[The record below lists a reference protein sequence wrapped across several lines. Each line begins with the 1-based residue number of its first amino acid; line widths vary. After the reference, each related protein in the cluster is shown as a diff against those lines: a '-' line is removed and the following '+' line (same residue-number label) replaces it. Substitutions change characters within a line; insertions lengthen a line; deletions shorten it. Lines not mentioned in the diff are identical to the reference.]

1 MLTPAALREI
11 HALQNQATNILN
23 QRNVTRAD
31 GKRADLLLSKIAGIR
46 QAGCSTDEQRQ
57 KLANEL
63 GREMG
68 KAPVDFDSTAPEVRK
83 HEEIFKRFLA
93 GAPDGELEQEVRAT
107 SFLAG
112 SQSLIFSSGTQGGV
126 LVPVSFC
133 QKVAE
138 GRAAVDPLFNENVV
152 TLVQENTFTLPP
164 MTIPGWDLSTITA
177 VKVSEAAQH
186 NPDVIPAINSPM
198 LNSHTYRATLAG
210 SVEFDDDAK
219 AYGSTD
225 AAMARAFGVAFGR
238 GVGADLVNGDGTTG
252 PQGIL
257 TGAANSGITTALGGV
272 LSQGDF
278 VNIFFSVNKIYRD
291 APKAAW
297 LLADATYKLVVN
309 AKDSSNRPLF
319 PMEDG
324 VLRILGKPVFV
335 CPSLPSAGG
344 SKGIVFGD
352 LGAYYVHSSSLF
364 IRRRM
369 QYPGLVEFGKVA
381 WTGLQMVD
389 AIVDDPTSGAL
400 PPIVYATLHV

>member
-1 MLTPAALREI
+1 MITPAALLEV
-11 HALQNQATNILN
+11 HVLQNQASQILN
-23 QRNVTRAD
+23 QRSVSRAD
-31 GKRADLLLSKIAGIR
+31 TKRADLLLSKIAGIR

-68 KAPVDFDSTAPEVRK
+68 KEAVDFDNTAPEERA
-83 HEEIFKRFLA
+83 HENIFKRFLA
-93 GAPDGELEQEVRAT
+93 GAPDAELEKEVRAT
-107 SFLAG
+107 TFLAG
-112 SQSLIFSSGTQGGV
+112 SQTSVFSSGATGGV
-126 LVPVSFC
+126 LVPFSFC

-138 GRAAVDPLFNENVV
+138 GRAAFDPLFDENVV
-152 TLVQENTFTLPP
+152 TLIQERNYTLPP
-164 MTIPGWDLSTITA
+164 MQIPGWDLSTISA
-177 VKVSEAAQH
+177 VKVTEAAQH
-186 NPDVIPAINSPM
+186 NADVIPALNSPL
-198 LNSHTYRATLAG
+198 LNRFTYRTTLAG
-210 SVEFDDDAK
+210 SVEFDEDAK

-225 AAMARAFGVAFGR
+225 AAMARAFGVGFGR
-238 GVGADLVNGDGTTG
+238 GVGADLVTGDGTTG

-257 TGAANSGITTALGGV
+257 TGAANSGVTTAAAGS

-278 VNIFFSVNKIYRD
+278 VNIFFSVNAVYRA
-291 APKAAW
+291 APKCGW
-297 LLADATYKLVVN
+297 LMADATYKLVLN

-319 PMEDG
+319 PLEDG
-324 VLRILGKPVFV
+324 VLKILGKPVFI
-335 CPSLPSAGG
+335 SSTMPSAAN

-389 AIVDDPTSGAL
+389 AVVDDPTSGTL

>member
-1 MLTPAALREI
+1 MITPAALREI
-11 HALQNQATNILN
+11 HALQSEASQILN
-23 QRNVTRAD
+23 QRSVSRAD
-31 GKRADLLLSKIAGIR
+31 TKRADLLLSKIAGIR

-68 KAPVDFDSTAPEVRK
+68 KAPVDFDNTAPEHRA
-83 HEEIFKRFLA
+83 HERIFKLFLS
-93 GAPDGELEQEVRAT
+93 GAPEPEIEKEVRAT

-112 SQSLIFSSGTQGGV
+112 SQTSVFSSGPQGGV
-126 LVPVSFC
+126 LVPISFA

-138 GRAAVDPLFNENVV
+138 GRAAVDPLFDENVV
-152 TLVQENTFTLPP
+152 TLIQEDGFKLPP
-164 MTIPGWDLSTITA
+164 MQIPGWDLSTIQA
-177 VKVSEAAQH
+177 VKVTESTQH
-186 NPDVIPAINSPM
+186 NADVIPVINSQM
-198 LNSHTYRATLAG
+198 VQSHTYRATLAG
-210 SVEFDDDAK
+210 SVEFDEDAK

-238 GVGADLVNGDGTTG
+238 GVGADLVTGDGTTG

-257 TGAANSGITTALGGV
+257 TGAANSGVTTAAAGA

-278 VNIFFSVNKIYRD
+278 VNIFFSVNKVYRD

-297 LLADATYKLVVN
+297 LMADATYKLVLN

-319 PMEDG
+319 PLEDG
-324 VLRILGKPVFV
+324 VLKIIGKPVYV
-335 CPSLPSAGG
+335 SPTMPSAANT
-344 SKGIVFGD
+344 KGIVFGD

-389 AIVDDPTSGAL
+389 AIVDDPTSGTL
-400 PPIVYATLHV
+400 PPICYATLHV